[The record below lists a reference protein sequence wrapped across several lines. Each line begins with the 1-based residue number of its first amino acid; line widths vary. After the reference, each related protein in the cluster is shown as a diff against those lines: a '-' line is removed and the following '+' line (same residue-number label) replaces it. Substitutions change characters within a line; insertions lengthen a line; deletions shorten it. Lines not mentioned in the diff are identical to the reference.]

1 MKSNLIRSAIIIAS
15 LLTPLA
21 IILATSPHALA
32 TAEKEY
38 NDISQVATLSSADVA
53 NGQVTVLEINLR
65 KLGPAAANPKARFR
79 QNAIALFQHPLKPT
93 GIYCGLIGIPLS
105 ATPENTVIKL
115 EWTDSRSHQAASIP
129 LRILDGKYKRETLK
143 VDSRHVTPS
152 KKNLQRI
159 KREKKEIRGIYSSSS
174 DTRRWFG
181 SFKKPLA
188 SDTTS
193 PYGTRRLFNGQHRS
207 YHNGTDFRANVGT
220 PVYAANSGIVRLAK
234 NLFYSGNIVIVD
246 HGMGVFTNYAHLRK
260 IQVVAGQ
267 VIAKGHQIGLSGAS
281 GRVSGPHL
289 HWAVKVNGV
298 YVDPLQFLTVIASL
312 LGQES

>member
-1 MKSNLIRSAIIIAS
+1 MKSSLLRSPNIIAI

-21 IILATSPHALA
+21 MVLAASPHVFA
-32 TAEKEY
+32 TAAMEP

-65 KLGPAAANPKARFR
+65 KLGPTAANPKARFR
-79 QNAIALFQHPLKPT
+79 QNAIALFQHPLKPA
-93 GIYCGLIGIPLS
+93 GIYCGLIAIPLS
-105 ATPENTVIKL
+105 ATPEKSVTEL
-115 EWTDSRSHQAASIP
+115 EWTDSRGHQTASIP
-129 LRILDGKYKRETLK
+129 LRILDGKYKKENLK
-143 VDSRHVTPS
+143 VDSRHVTPN

-159 KREKKEIRGIYSSSS
+159 KREKKEIRRIYSSSS

-181 SFKKPLA
+181 SFKRPLA
-188 SDTTS
+188 SNTTS
-193 PYGTRRLFNGQHRS
+193 PYGTQRLFNGQHGS
-207 YHNGTDFRANVGT
+207 YHRGIDFRASVGT
-220 PVYAANSGIVRLAK
+220 PVNASNSGIVRLAK

-246 HGMGVFTNYAHLRK
+246 HGMGVFTNYAHLSK

-312 LGQES
+312 LGQEG